1 MGAVGGRVGDAHEKT
16 GDVNCTS
23 KRSIADRTFG
33 LQFTSPVFL
42 FGDVSRCARYGARVV
57 ASFPLR
63 IARRPHAGRCRGVRG
78 SPAAGAFAA
87 HAASIPAGGERVRAP
102 FVTG

>member
-57 ASFPLR
+57 ASFRCAL
-63 IARRPHAGRCRGVRG
+63 HAGRCRGVRR

-87 HAASIPAGGERVRAP
+87 RAASIPAGGERVRAP